1 MDYKDT
7 YNEDI
12 HKIEEELN
20 RFNDKEYISESTIN
34 FFRDIIRAQYKV
46 RKQLGEIKI
55 STYLTE
61 KKVKEMMINGK
72 PLVAWDDI
80 PLKESSLKELFR
92 EICGIIKKQ
101 ENSET
106 EKVQRLID
114 AERDGALIL
123 DILIKKLFSHDSAY
137 FHSLASKIKVGEEL
151 LLFVALHIARPFF
164 EAVAEK
170 LNDKVMDELWI
181 KNRCPICGSEAQMA
195 KLEKEVGKKI
205 LSCLLCGSEWRFMRI
220 KCPFCNN
227 ENHKSLKFLEVEGS
241 PYRIDI
247 CEQCK
252 RYIKTLDER
261 EGVDDKV
268 AVIPSVADLSTMYLD
283 VVAEKEGYERS
294 WFFPPSV
301 DELKAAEKKILH

>member
-1 MDYKDT
+1 MDT
-7 YNEDI
+7 YNDDI
-12 HKIEEELN
+12 HKIEEGLN
-20 RFNDKEYISESTIN
+20 RLNDKEYISESTIN

-46 RKQLGEIKI
+46 KKQLGEIKI

-61 KKVKEMMINGK
+61 EKVKEMMINGK
-72 PLVAWDDI
+72 PLITWDDI
-80 PLKESSLKELFR
+80 PLKESTLKELFQ

-106 EKVQRLID
+106 EEIQRLID
-114 AERDGALIL
+114 AESDGAIAL
-123 DILIKKLFSHDSAY
+123 DILIEKLFFHDNLY
-137 FHSLASKIKVGEEL
+137 FHTLAGDIKVSEEL

-164 EAVAEK
+164 ETVAAK
-170 LNDKVMDELWI
+170 LKDRVMDELWI
-181 KNRCPICGSEAQMA
+181 KNCCPVCGSEAQIA

-205 LSCLLCGSEWRFMRI
+205 LSCLLCGSEWRFMRV

-261 EGVDDKV
+261 EGGDDEV
-268 AVIPSVADLSTMYLD
+268 AAIPSVADLATMYLD

-294 WFFPPSV
+294 WFFPPSA
-301 DELKAAEKKILH
+301 DELKAAGKKILH